1 MRSVADELDEEEI
14 KSGWDQGKKKTSIKF
29 NRNEVK
35 FEIDEDFFD
44 IIKINEQERRD
55 AIEKIYGRT
64 AARLSRMS
72 TANSQSDSD
81 TGGFNL
87 EESKSQVYTIV
98 EPTIEPLPLNASISQ
113 D

>member
-1 MRSVADELDEEEI
+1 MLSAADSLDLEEI
-14 KSGWDQGKKKTSIKF
+14 KSGWVSGKKKTSIKF
-29 NRNEVK
+29 NRNTIS

-44 IIKINEQERRD
+44 IIMINEQERRE
-55 AIEKIYGRT
+55 AIEKMYGRT

-72 TANSQSDSD
+72 TANSQSDAD

-98 EPTIEPLPLNASISQ
+98 EPTVEPLALNASISQ

>member
-14 KSGWDQGKKKTSIKF
+14 KSGWTTGRKKTCIKF
-29 NRNEVK
+29 NRDRAS

-98 EPTIEPLPLNASISQ
+98 EPTIEPLALNASISQ

>member
-14 KSGWDQGKKKTSIKF
+14 KSGWTTGKKKSCIKF
-29 NRNEVK
+29 NRARSS

-72 TANSQSDSD
+72 TANSQSDAD
-81 TGGFNL
+81 TGDFNL

-98 EPTIEPLPLNASISQ
+98 EPTIEPLALNASISQ